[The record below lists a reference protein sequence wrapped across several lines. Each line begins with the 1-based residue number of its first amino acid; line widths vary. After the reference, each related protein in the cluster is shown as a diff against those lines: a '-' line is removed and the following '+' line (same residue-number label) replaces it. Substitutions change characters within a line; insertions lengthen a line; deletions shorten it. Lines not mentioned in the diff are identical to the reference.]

1 MRKTIIVLFIV
12 LLLFFTVFQKTSITV
27 LNASDGSPVSYA
39 KVVTGYGKYITNR
52 NGSVSFF
59 HSIFQSGITVSRLG
73 FQKGTFKVPFSVVF
87 SNETVRLNQ
96 SSFSEIQEGLNT
108 LLNSI
113 YSYKYSYV
121 LSSNTDGKSEMQKID
136 SAFSKGN
143 FEFSYDSDFTDT
155 HYKVMY
161 KNKQLYIFD
170 NGNWKAL
177 AGEEKDNFVNEN
189 IVFISLSDLISS
201 ILPNS
206 KPDNIKCNFDKI
218 IFEWPNMHMEIM
230 LSANGFISELVF
242 ESNTENQN
250 INVDLKISNVN
261 KRVSIPNE

>member
-1 MRKTIIVLFIV
+1 MRKAIIVLVVV
-12 LLLFFTVFQKTSITV
+12 LLLFFSVFQKASITV
-27 LNASDGSPVSYA
+27 LNANDDSPVSYA
-39 KVVTGYGKYITNR
+39 KIVTGYGKYITDR
-52 NGSVSFF
+52 NGKASFF
-59 HSIFQSGITVSRLG
+59 HSIFQSGITVNRIG

-87 SNETVRLNQ
+87 SNDTVRLNQ
-96 SSFSEIQEGLNT
+96 SSFSEIQEDLST

-113 YSYKYSYV
+113 HSYRYSYV
-121 LSSNTDGKSEMQKID
+121 LSSETNGKSETQKID

-143 FEFSYDSDFTDT
+143 FEFSYDSDFTNT

-177 AGEEKDNFVNEN
+177 AGEEKDNFVNGN

-206 KPDNIKCNFDKI
+206 NPDSIKCNFDKI
-218 IFEWPNMHMEIM
+218 IFEWPNMHMEIT
-230 LSANGFISELVF
+230 LSADGFISELVF
-242 ESNTENQN
+242 ESNAENQN
-250 INVDLKISNVN
+250 INVDLKISDIN